1 MEAKVGKDL
10 KPSIRNKIIGNYL
23 FIFIIAIFIFEIFL
37 MYSMRYYYYSTVEG
51 LLRSQGKYSQEL
63 YESNLADESLEKV
76 ILEDKDQFY
85 RHNKVQVQVIDNFG
99 VLLLDSAGTDLV
111 GSEILA
117 EDVSEAISGKSSRS
131 IKKIGPDNEN
141 SMSYSMP
148 LNSRDKQVGIIR
160 LTTSLKFVDQIVL
173 KRNAIFIGAGIILIV
188 FLIVVSVII
197 ADSIVKPINELTKV
211 AIDLAGGNMSRQAVV
226 HSDDEIGN
234 LARTINHMSESI
246 KEKEQLKNDFISSVS
261 HELRTPLTSIKGWAV
276 TLQDNTEDEI
286 TIEGLHIIEKES
298 DRLKDMVEDLLDFS
312 SLTSARIKFNKEMVN
327 IIEIGRSIHRQLSP
341 RAANLGIDLVINYDE
356 EELMILA
363 DKNRI
368 RQVMI
373 NILDNALKFTE
384 DKGTVMLNIFEEE
397 NDVVLEFIDTG
408 IGIDKDEIQ
417 LITGKFFKGKD
428 SNSHI
433 GLGLSISEEIV
444 KGHGGSMTIESQ
456 LGKGTK
462 ITCVLPKGGKDE
474 E

>member
-211 AIDLAGGNMSRQAVV
+211 AIDVAGGTQR
-226 HSDDEIGN
+226 
-234 LARTINHMSESI
+234 R
-246 KEKEQLKNDFISSVS
+246 
-261 HELRTPLTSIKGWAV
+261 
-276 TLQDNTEDEI
+276 
-286 TIEGLHIIEKES
+286 
-298 DRLKDMVEDLLDFS
+298 
-312 SLTSARIKFNKEMVN
+312 
-327 IIEIGRSIHRQLSP
+327 
-341 RAANLGIDLVINYDE
+341 
-356 EELMILA
+356 
-363 DKNRI
+363 
-368 RQVMI
+368 
-373 NILDNALKFTE
+373 
-384 DKGTVMLNIFEEE
+384 
-397 NDVVLEFIDTG
+397 
-408 IGIDKDEIQ
+408 
-417 LITGKFFKGKD
+417 
-428 SNSHI
+428 
-433 GLGLSISEEIV
+433 
-444 KGHGGSMTIESQ
+444 
-456 LGKGTK
+456 
-462 ITCVLPKGGKDE
+462 
-474 E
+474 